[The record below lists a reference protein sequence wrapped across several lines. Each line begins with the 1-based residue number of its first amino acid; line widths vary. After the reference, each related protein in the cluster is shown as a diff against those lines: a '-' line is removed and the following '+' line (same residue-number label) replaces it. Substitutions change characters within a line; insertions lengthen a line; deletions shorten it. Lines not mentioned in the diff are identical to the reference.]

1 MYASLANS
9 YEWNQLN
16 RGNALN
22 EKISEVLKPE
32 YVVTPERIPTAMLSL
47 KNKLKSP
54 LMTKMMESISDG
66 QLVLVYCPNIKIPVY
81 LPFVITKPSPH
92 SFVGYVLLNNLD
104 ASCTEPGGEVFLN
117 ARKLK
122 VSMESCYIGMVA
134 AMIGGGAKSRSTAIL
149 RSGGKIYANIVS
161 ECINRKHSTK
171 LDPIAHNA
179 ILYLASRYYVGTII
193 GCRDSM
199 DADSMRNYCLYNC
212 KNTDY
217 IEIQKIVDLFE
228 EKDFD
233 NISTLISKLASIDA
247 LKKRLGNLTVS
258 NFIESYINMYDASM
272 LLALEN
278 FNYFFYNVLAVN
290 ESTYTNN
297 YQVLKNIVGDDGKKL
312 YSDLVVTAMNL

>member
-16 RGNALN
+16 KGNTLN
-22 EKISEVLKPE
+22 EKISQMLKPE
-32 YVVTPERIPTAMLSL
+32 YFVTPDRIPTAMLTL

-54 LMTKMMESISDG
+54 IMTKMMDAMENGMLI
-66 QLVLVYCPNIKIPVY
+66 LVYCPNIKIPVY
-81 LPFVITKPSPH
+81 LPFLITKPSPN

-104 ASCTEPGGEVFLN
+104 ASCTDGGEVFLN

-122 VSMESCYIGMVA
+122 VSMESCYIGMVT

-149 RSGGKIYANIVS
+149 RSGSKIYASIIA

-171 LDPIAHNA
+171 LDPVAHNS

-193 GCRDSM
+193 GCRESM
-199 DADSMRNYCLYNC
+199 DAESMRNYCLYNC
-212 KNTDY
+212 KNVDY

-228 EKDFD
+228 EGDFD
-233 NISTLISKLASIDA
+233 NISTFISKLASIDA

-258 NFIESYINMYDASM
+258 NFLESYINMYDASM
-272 LLALEN
+272 LLGLEN

-312 YSDLVVTAMNL
+312 YSDLIVTAMNL

>member
-16 RGNALN
+16 ANNALN
-22 EKISEVLKPE
+22 EKISKVINPE
-32 YVVTPERIPTAMLSL
+32 HFVSPDRIPTAMLTL

-54 LMTKMMESISDG
+54 IMTKLMDAISNG
-66 QLVLVYCPNIKIPVY
+66 TIVLVYCPNIKIPVY
-81 LPFVITKPSPH
+81 LPFLITKPSAH

-104 ASCTEPGGEVFLN
+104 TSCTEQGGEIFLN

-122 VSMESCYIGMVA
+122 VSMESCYIGIVA
-134 AMIGGGAKSRSTAIL
+134 ALIGGGAKSRSTAIL
-149 RSGGKIYANIVS
+149 RSGSKIYANIVA

-171 LDPIAHNA
+171 LDPVAHNS

-193 GCRDSM
+193 GCRESM
-199 DADSMRNYCLYNC
+199 DKDSMRNYCLYNC
-212 KNTDY
+212 KNVEY
-217 IEIQKIVDLFE
+217 VEVQKIVELFGE
-228 EKDFD
+228 SDFD
-233 NISTLISKLASIDA
+233 NISTFISKLASIDA

-278 FNYFFYNVLAVN
+278 FNYFFYNVMAVN
-290 ESTYTNN
+290 ESTYSNN

-312 YSDLVVTAMNL
+312 YSDLAVTAMNL